1 MQMFSDKESGRNTA
15 DSSYKAL
22 FGSHLPMSFTNKE
35 PAFSLSKSVSN
46 ETATTAEGD
55 YHVKLSESTQY
66 QEHDSSSTLS
76 SGQSHHKAATS
87 AKSNFHM
94 QNSTFQ
100 PGSLDCTRP
109 FLLYGNQDFVGH
121 HVQTE
126 HHQSLGYISY
136 PLGGSCYGR
145 TGAAYEPNAIVYS
158 QMIGVAPQRIVLPLD
173 CTEGIPVYVNA
184 KQYHAILR
192 RRQIR
197 AKLVAQNKLAKSK
210 KPYLH
215 ESRHRHALKRARGSG
230 GRFLNTKNM
239 QQQNLTSSIQT
250 NHNNLCETDTWQISI
265 ASGSDEDAP
274 PCIFN
279 NDGDFFQ
286 QLDSKSSGVHS
297 HLAGTD
303 DRLVLLS
310 MDIRARTDQHCHVIG
325 CAL

>member
-15 DSSYKAL
+15 DSYKAL
-22 FGSHLPMSFTNKE
+22 FGSHLPMSFTNKG

-46 ETATTAEGD
+46 ETETTAERD
-55 YHVKLSESTQY
+55 YHHVKLSESTRY

-76 SGQSHHKAATS
+76 SGQSRHKAATS
-87 AKSNFHM
+87 PKSNFHM

-100 PGSLDCTRP
+100 PGNICSFDCTRP
-109 FLLYGNQDFVGH
+109 FLLYGNQDFAGH

-145 TGAAYEPNAIVYS
+145 TGTAYEPNAVVYS

-173 CTEGIPVYVNA
+173 CTEGIPIYVNA

-239 QQQNLTSSIQT
+239 QQQNPTSSIQT
-250 NHNNLCETDTWQISI
+250 NHNNVCETDTWQISI

-274 PCIFN
+274 CI
-279 NDGDFFQ
+279 DGDFFQ
-286 QLDSKSSGVHS
+286 QLDSKSSGAHS
-297 HLAGTD
+297 HLVGGN